1 MTNAS
6 SRPQRQ
12 VRLPLHIVDLAAD
25 DLLTADGG
33 HVELRPRSFA
43 VLRLPAEHAGRL
55 VGKDDIITKVWDD
68 VAVTEDSL
76 TQCIADIRKTIGDD
90 DRRVLR
96 TVPRKGY
103 MLVPSQRRVQLT
115 GRAPDLPS
123 LAVMPFLSIG
133 EEDTGQYWLTLG
145 CGVASEIINELARN
159 RDLRLIGRD
168 SSFALANQNLM
179 AQELGE
185 RLGARYLVEGTAQ
198 RIDGTIVVD
207 VQLVDARDGSI
218 AWGDRF
224 SANAP
229 KVPQVQ
235 QEIASRVA
243 GSLHSGIRE
252 VEKHAILGAPPRDF
266 DVYELT
272 LRGIARKHQFSGEA
286 TRAGRADLEEALR
299 RDPNFAPAHAYLAW
313 LNLIDMLLGLTG
325 EWGFSRLGEVI
336 GQFNRAI
343 ELDSSL
349 STAYQGLS
357 QALIYTGDLGQAVTV
372 ARRGVEL
379 GPSDADALLFLAVA
393 LFESGEIAEASEL
406 ADKAVELNPL
416 KPSYYCFYHAT
427 ILWGN
432 ERYQDALGETE
443 ECLRKTP
450 NFGGADTYRVACLV
464 GLGRVDEART
474 LLAQLTSRPHGLVVV
489 PPKPP
494 ELAARALAQLHE
506 AGWRPTL
513 ATDRKAV

>member
-1 MTNAS
+1 MVS
-6 SRPQRQ
+6 QQ
-12 VRLPLHIVDLAAD
+12 VRLPSHVVDLAAD
-25 DLLTADGG
+25 ELRTAEGI
-33 HVELRPRSFA
+33 HVELRPRSLA
-43 VLRLPAEHAGRL
+43 VLRLLAEHAGRL
-55 VGKDDIITKVWDD
+55 VTKDEFIAKVWDD

-76 TQCIADIRKTIGDD
+76 TQCIADIRKTIGDEE
-90 DRRVLR
+90 RRVLR

-103 MLVPSQRRVQLT
+103 ILVPAQRGTHLA

-133 EEDTGQYWLTLG
+133 EDCRPLTLG
-145 CGVASEIINELARN
+145 SGMASEIINELARN

-168 SSFALANQNLM
+168 SSFALANQNLL
-179 AQELGE
+179 AQELRE
-185 RLGARYLVEGTAQ
+185 QLGARYLVEGTAQ
-198 RIDGTIVVD
+198 RIDGTIIVD
-207 VQLVDARDGSI
+207 VQLVDSRDGSI

-229 KVPQVQ
+229 NVLQVQ
-235 QEIASRVA
+235 HEIASRIA

-252 VEKHAILGAPPRDF
+252 VEKHAILGAPPRDL

-272 LRGIARKHQFSGEA
+272 LRGIARKHQFNPEA
-286 TRAGRADLEEALR
+286 TRAGRADLEEAIR
-299 RDPNFAPAHAYLAW
+299 RDPNYAPAHAYCAW
-313 LNLIDMLLGLTG
+313 LNLIDILLGLTG
-325 EWGFSRLGEVI
+325 EWGPSRLGEVI

-349 STAYQGLS
+349 SSAHQGLS
-357 QALIYTGDLGQAVTV
+357 QALIHAGDLRQAVAV
-372 ARRGVEL
+372 GRRGVEL

-393 LFESGEIAEASEL
+393 LFESGELGEAVEL

-416 KPSYYCFYHAT
+416 RAPYYCFFHAM

-432 ERYQDALGETE
+432 ERYQEALGEFE
-443 ECLRKTP
+443 ECLRTAP
-450 NFGGADTYRVACLV
+450 NFRGADTYRVMCLA
-464 GLGRVDEART
+464 GLRRLDEARQ
-474 LLAQLTSRPHGLVVV
+474 LLARLMVSPGGLLVI

-494 ELAARALAQLHE
+494 ELASRALTQLHE

-513 ATDRKAV
+513 ATDREAV